1 MAGDLVV
8 IGRVS
13 RPHGIRGEIRVRLFT
28 ETAASFNRF
37 ERVFVRRPGGKPE
50 LIVVVEARPHKNIV
64 LLKFKGLRS
73 RDEALELTGADI
85 CVRRDWL
92 PGLEDNEY
100 YWADLIGLD
109 VFDERGEFL
118 GRVENILPTGADD
131 ILALSHH
138 GREILLPFRAEII
151 LDVDLIGKRVL
162 ARPPEGLADL

>member
-1 MAGDLVV
+1 MV
-8 IGRVS
+8 IGRVT

-28 ETAASFNRF
+28 EAAASFNRF
-37 ERVFVRRPGGKPE
+37 EQVFVRRPGEKPE
-50 LIVVVEARPHKNIV
+50 LLKVVEARPHKNIV
-64 LLKFKGLRS
+64 LLKLKGLRS

-92 PGLEDNEY
+92 PSLEDNEY

-109 VFDERGEFL
+109 VFDEHGKFL

-151 LDVDLIGKRVL
+151 MDVDLVGKRVL